1 MGLNFDNSAMIIN
14 PLDFVAEKLVDLSS
28 IITKNTSTVD
38 EGHDSTRTVSEQV
51 RVERAWYNPL
61 RWFGDRYTWETRS
74 KTIHEWIPKMI
85 DYVDMHKVVSN
96 FFQPLQNQLLKIK
109 AQAKEHVETETSNI
123 KSSLREQLSEINKA
137 LETKLNQLNQMI
149 NNANETAQQIATK
162 QNNLKWMNG
171 IIDRVNKLIN
181 F

>member
-1 MGLNFDNSAMIIN
+1 MNFDNSAMIIN

-28 IITKNTSTVD
+28 IIAKNTKTVD
-38 EGHDSTRTVSEQV
+38 EGHNKKETVSYQEKV
-51 RVERAWYNPL
+51 KRAWYNPA
-61 RWFGDRYTWETRS
+61 RWFGDTYVYETRY
-74 KTIHEWIPKMI
+74 KTIDKWIPKMI

-96 FFQPLQNQLLKIK
+96 FFQPLQSQLLKIK

-137 LETKLNQLNQMI
+137 LEMKLNQLNQMI
-149 NNANETAQQIATK
+149 NNAKETAQQIATK